1 MTPLRD
7 VTMEFEI
14 CECGKFAF
22 MMDAESLTLLPAG
35 YYGELCP
42 DCGLFMCA
50 VDKLELSD
58 RSNEMNAILVANQ
71 AYEYITNSGRMSY
84 DGEQKVKTIG
94 IKKFLEDAA
103 KRWELEGR
111 QDFIHGM
118 AKVMLKMVGE

>member
-1 MTPLRD
+1 
-7 VTMEFEI
+7 
-14 CECGKFAF
+14 
-22 MMDAESLTLLPAG
+22 
-35 YYGELCP
+35 
-42 DCGLFMCA
+42 
-50 VDKLELSD
+50 
-58 RSNEMNAILVANQ
+58 MNAILVANQ

-118 AKVMLKMVGE
+118 AKVMLKMVEE